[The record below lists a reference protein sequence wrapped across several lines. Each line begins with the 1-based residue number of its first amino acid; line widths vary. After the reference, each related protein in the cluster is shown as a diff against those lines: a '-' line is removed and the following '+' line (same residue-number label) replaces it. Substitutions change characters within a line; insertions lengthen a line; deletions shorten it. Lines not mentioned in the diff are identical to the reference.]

1 MSKISEQ
8 KALEAYPTP
17 LDDSPFVSKGFID
30 EKRREGYIVG
40 YDQAM
45 QDFLEK
51 ACVSFC
57 KQCPWRC
64 KYDITQGEYCKN
76 LHDFKQTLIEL

>member
-1 MSKISEQ
+1 MSKIAEQ

-17 LDDSPFVSKGFID
+17 LDNSPFVSKGFID

-45 QDFLEK
+45 QDI
-51 ACVSFC
+51 
-57 KQCPWRC
+57 KQYVEELIRHEEEEW
-64 KYDITQGEYCKN
+64 GEHN
-76 LHDFKQTLIEL
+76 VDFGLYTILGHVVKIEENE